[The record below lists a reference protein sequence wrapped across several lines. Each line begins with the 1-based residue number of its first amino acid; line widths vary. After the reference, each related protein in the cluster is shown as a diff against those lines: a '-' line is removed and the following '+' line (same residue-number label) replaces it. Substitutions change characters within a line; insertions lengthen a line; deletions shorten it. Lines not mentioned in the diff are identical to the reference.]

1 MTHDSSWADG
11 PLSALARKSAGDPRL
26 LLDAFFSFLHR
37 RTDFYVINGED
48 AIDIHDG
55 GDSSKNQPQ
64 PQPQPQSHLQPQP
77 QPQMQSQPQNKQ
89 PQTMGF
95 RQGDAENMILA
106 SFRQFPLHRIKARG
120 GRESIKEDNDTGTK
134 DTKGGRKK
142 EERNDEDRKEEGV
155 KEELGTESVTKV
167 EVTDGCLNTGR
178 NSSHSGTDVTY
189 TTEGKQVPNDGNGG
203 TFHYRRRHRPFDST
217 TDTSPGR
224 GKEGMDSSTV
234 VGDAND
240 DDNGDGNGND
250 NGDDIDEGAGLLKV
264 RWTQT
269 RKEVSVAFPLPR
281 TGTKGKDLDI
291 VMRSGYVNVIDC
303 LEKGEKRALIEGE
316 FAGPIHPDEST
327 WTVEGEEGSVLV
339 LSLEKVSNSWWDHVL
354 HSAEGKIT
362 NSTFDDKIG
371 KTTEAAIIDTSII
384 APRKNLHKYDEAT
397 QGMIRKIVSEQR
409 QRDYCS
415 IE

>member
-11 PLSALARKSAGDPRL
+11 PLSVLARKSAGDPRL

-48 AIDIHDG
+48 AIDTHDG

-64 PQPQPQSHLQPQP
+64 PQPQPQSQLQPQP
-77 QPQMQSQPQNKQ
+77 QPQMQSQPQNEQ
-89 PQTMGF
+89 PRTMGF

-120 GRESIKEDNDTGTK
+120 GGERTKGDDDAGTK

-142 EERNDEDRKEEGV
+142 EEGNDESGKEGGL
-155 KEELGTESVTKV
+155 KEELGSESVTKV
-167 EVTDGCLNTGR
+167 NVTDGC
-178 NSSHSGTDVTY
+178 SSHGGTEVTY
-189 TTEGKQVPNDGNGG
+189 TDEGKQVPNDGNGG
-203 TFHYRRRHRPFDST
+203 TFHYRRRRRPFDSA
-217 TDTSPGR
+217 TDTPPGR
-224 GKEGMDSSTV
+224 GKEAMDSSTV
-234 VGDAND
+234 VVDVND
-240 DDNGDGNGND
+240 DDNGDGND
-250 NGDDIDEGAGLLKV
+250 NGDDNDEGAGLLKV

-339 LSLEKVSNSWWDHVL
+339 LSLEKVSNSWWDHIL
-354 HSAEGKIT
+354 QSAEGKIT
-362 NSTFDDKIG
+362 NSTSNDKVG
-371 KTTEAAIIDTSII
+371 KAMEEAIIDTSII

-397 QGMIRKIVSEQR
+397 QGMIRKIASEQR
-409 QRDYCS
+409 ERNHCS
-415 IE
+415 IK